1 MEKFQKLPRYY
12 IESKNI
18 PLSVQKINS
27 TFNKSI
33 QIKFISCLHHLVSY
47 STIVIQLNIN

>member
-1 MEKFQKLPRYY
+1 MKKFKKLPRYY

-18 PLSVQKINS
+18 SLSMQKINS

-33 QIKFISCLHHLVSY
+33 EIKFISCLHQLVSY
-47 STIVIQLNIN
+47 YETIIDV